1 MPKLSIIKRVTLA
14 IILIFNILNGFL
26 RYHYI
31 VNFYD
36 LNDFITQ
43 RKKLHFLY
51 PNSFGDLL
59 SSLLQDPRWLSNIY
73 FMAVAI
79 VSTVLTVFLVFGKK
93 MAYIAFW
100 CYVLL
105 LGLCLLFVMVSLV
118 TGNYK
123 IGFGIAQEIKNLAQ
137 SPIVSFIIIGL
148 FYFSTIDF
156 KSASE

>member
-1 MPKLSIIKRVTLA
+1 MPKLNIVQRVFLA
-14 IILIFNILNGFL
+14 IILVFNILNGFL
-26 RYHYI
+26 RYQYI

-36 LNDFITQ
+36 FNDFITH
-43 RKKLHFLY
+43 RTKVKFLY
-51 PNSFGDLL
+51 PGSFGDLL
-59 SSLLQDPRWLSNIY
+59 SSLWQDPRWFSNIY

-79 VSTVLTVFLVFGKK
+79 GSTVLTVYLIFGKK
-93 MAYIAFW
+93 MAYIAFI
-100 CYVLL
+100 CYALL
-105 LGLCLLFVMVSLV
+105 LALCLLFVSLSLV

-123 IGFGIAQEIKNLAQ
+123 IGFGVAQEIKNLAQ